1 MPQASKKV
9 AELDSPELESKGR
22 GTNSKAHN
30 LQNNPSL
37 ELIKITLFVSLYLVM
52 TEGTKKPFSV
62 REIREE
68 FPALRQLIYNKNL
81 IYFDNGATSQKPQV
95 VLDAINRYYSKDNA
109 NIHRGV
115 HFMSQKA
122 TNEYEESRKII
133 QKYINAKKSEEIIFT
148 KGTTDGINL
157 VAYSFGELL
166 SAGDE
171 IIITAMEHHS
181 NIVPW
186 QMLCQRKNLTLRV
199 VPINKKGELIMDE
212 FDKLLNS
219 KTKLVAVTQISN
231 TLGTINP
238 VKEIAQ
244 KAHAVGAKILVDGA
258 QSIQHMPIDVKDMD
272 CDFFVFSGHKV
283 FGPTGIGVL
292 YGKEDLLD
300 RMPPY
305 QGGGDMIARVTF
317 ERTTYNELPFKF
329 EAGTPH
335 IAGGI
340 CLGEAIKFLSGLDI
354 DAIQKHE
361 KELAEY
367 AQDMLDTFEGMQII
381 GEAKK
386 KTSVVSFVMED
397 IHPFDIGTLLDKQGI
412 AVRTGHHCTQPLMDF
427 FGIPGT
433 VRASFA
439 FYNTKQEV
447 DTFIEA
453 VEKSINMLK

>member
-1 MPQASKKV
+1 MDIQKIQKDFPILKRKIHGKK
-9 AELDSPELESKGR
+9 
-22 GTNSKAHN
+22 
-30 LQNNPSL
+30 
-37 ELIKITLFVSLYLVM
+37 
-52 TEGTKKPFSV
+52 
-62 REIREE
+62 
-68 FPALRQLIYNKNL
+68 LIYL
-81 IYFDNGATSQKPQV
+81 DNVATTQKPLEV
-95 VLDAINRYYSKDNA
+95 INAISNYYKNNNA

-122 TNEYEESRKII
+122 TTEFEEARKTI
-133 QKYINAKKSEEIIFT
+133 QNYIKANKSEEVIFT

-157 VAYSFGELL
+157 VAFSYGELL
-166 SAGDE
+166 SPGDE
-171 IIITAMEHHS
+171 IVITAMEHHS

-186 QMLCQRKNLTLRV
+186 QMLCERKNLKLRV
-199 VPINKKGELIMDE
+199 APINKKGELIIEE
-212 FDKLLNS
+212 FDKLLNL
-219 KTKLVAVTQISN
+219 KTKLVAVTHISN

-238 VKEIAQ
+238 VKELAQ
-244 KAHAVGAKILVDGA
+244 KAHAVGAVILVDGA
-258 QSIQHMPIDVKDMD
+258 QSIQHMPIDVVDMD

-292 YGKEDLLD
+292 YGKEYLLEK
-300 RMPPY
+300 MPPY
-305 QGGGDMIARVTF
+305 QGGGDMIAKVTF
-317 ERTTYNELPFKF
+317 EKTTYNELPFKF

-340 CLGEAIKFLSGLDI
+340 CLGKAFEFLSTLDMV
-354 DAIQKHE
+354 AVQKYE
-361 KELAEY
+361 KELADY
-367 AQDMLDTFEGMQII
+367 AQDLLDTFEGILII

-427 FGIPGT
+427 FEIPGT

-439 FYNTKQEV
+439 FYNTIEEV
-447 DTFIEA
+447 DTFIAA

>member
-1 MPQASKKV
+1 
-9 AELDSPELESKGR
+9 
-22 GTNSKAHN
+22 
-30 LQNNPSL
+30 
-37 ELIKITLFVSLYLVM
+37 M
-52 TEGTKKPFSV
+52 TEGTKKQFNV
-62 REIREE
+62 REIREQ

-95 VLDAINRYYSKDNA
+95 VLDAINNYYSKDNA

-115 HFMSQKA
+115 HYMSQKA
-122 TNEYEESRKII
+122 TTEYETARKTI
-133 QKYINAKKSEEIIFT
+133 QTYLHAKKSEEIIFT

-157 VAYSFGELL
+157 VAYSYGELL

-171 IIITAMEHHS
+171 ILITAMEHHS

-186 QMLCQRKNLTLRV
+186 QMLCERKNLTLRV
-199 VPINKKGELIMDE
+199 APINKKGELILEE
-212 FDKLLNS
+212 FDKLLS
-219 KTKLVAVTQISN
+219 TKTKLVAVTHISN

-238 VKEIAQ
+238 VKELIQ
-244 KAHAVGAKILVDGA
+244 KAHAVGAKVLVDGA
-258 QSIQHMPIDVKDMD
+258 QSIQHMPIDVVDMD

-292 YGKEDLLD
+292 YGKEALLD
-300 RMPPY
+300 KMPPY
-305 QGGGDMIARVTF
+305 QGGGDMIAKVTF

-340 CLGEAIKFLSGLDI
+340 CLGKAFEFLSTI
-354 DAIQKHE
+354 DMVAVQQYE

-367 AQDMLDTFEGMQII
+367 AQNLLDTFEGMRII

-386 KTSVVSFVMED
+386 KTSVVSFVMD
-397 IHPFDIGTLLDKQGI
+397 GIHPFDIGTLLDKQGI

-427 FGIPGT
+427 YGIPGT

-439 FYNTKQEV
+439 FYNTRQEV
-447 DTFIEA
+447 DTFIAA
-453 VEKSINMLK
+453 VERSINMLK